1 MWYKE
6 RGRYVTVG
14 GGLRGEEGQ
23 FYLSDGVAVADRPY
37 IPQPGDLIYIEW
49 YKYNRLDHVGIVEF
63 VTQDGD
69 GTYWVHTIEG
79 NNHILGPTPSVV
91 QRYTYRLDDDSIR
104 GYGVLTEGLVGW
116 ELGMGASGSQV
127 IALQKNLKELGYY
140 SGAADGIYGNATKAA
155 VKAFQKNCGITADGV
170 AGPKT
175 LLYLGLGGSS
185 SGNSTGY
192 SDADVELLAKVISA
206 EARGESYE
214 GQVAVGAVIL
224 NRVAHPSF
232 PNSISGVVYQ
242 NGAFSCVNDSNW
254 YAPVADSAKRA
265 ATDALNGW
273 DPSGGA
279 VYYFNAAKTSDK
291 FMHSR
296 PVIKVIGNHKFCS

>member
-1 MWYKE
+1 M
-6 RGRYVTVG
+6 VTIEKAVRRF
-14 GGLRGEEGQ
+14 LAV
-23 FYLSDGVAVADRPY
+23 FTVVAV
-37 IPQPGDLIYIEW
+37 L
-49 YKYNRLDHVGIVEF
+49 
-63 VTQDGD
+63 
-69 GTYWVHTIEG
+69 
-79 NNHILGPTPSVV
+79 LGAAAAGGVV
-91 QRYTYRLDDDSIR
+91 
-104 GYGVLTEGLVGW
+104 YGVVRSVQSAPVLSK
-116 ELGMGASGSQV
+116 LGSTGAEV
-127 IALQKNLKELGYY
+127 KKVQKKLKSLGYY
-140 SGAADGIYGNATKAA
+140 SGEPDGIYGSATKAA

-175 LLYLGLGGSS
+175 LLYLGLGSGS
-185 SGNSTGY
+185 GVANSTAYADG
-192 SDADVELLAKVISA
+192 DVELLAKVISA

-265 ATDALNGW
+265 AIDALNGW

-279 VYYFNAAKTSDK
+279 VYYFNAAKTADK

-296 PVIKVIGNHKFCS
+296 PVIKVIGNHKFCA